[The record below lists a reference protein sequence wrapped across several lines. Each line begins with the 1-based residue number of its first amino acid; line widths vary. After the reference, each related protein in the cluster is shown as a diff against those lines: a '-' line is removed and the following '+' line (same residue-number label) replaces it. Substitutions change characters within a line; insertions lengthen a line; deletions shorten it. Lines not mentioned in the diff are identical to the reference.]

1 MQRVNKVVEYINQ
14 HLESSLDIKTL
25 AEISCFSRFHFH
37 KIMRAF
43 LKEPL
48 YGYISRIRLETAAR
62 YLRYSQLSVQ
72 EIAYKTGYEVP
83 SSLSKAFK
91 QAFGI
96 SPAEYRQ
103 NKEFTIKRKALI
115 DDNLKLKRPVI
126 KELPTRKVIYTRLWG
141 NYSTNDYDTAWTQ
154 LWNYVKANKLFSAG
168 IENIGISYDDPK
180 VTDAENCRYEACLVI
195 HKEPVPSS
203 HIGVKDL
210 EGGSF
215 AVFLYQG
222 PYHQL
227 SVVYDTIFSRWLLQ
241 SGYEL
246 RESPIIEKY
255 LNNPN
260 RTIESKLK
268 TEIYIPIK

>member
-1 MQRVNKVVEYINQ
+1 MQRVNKVVEYIND

-25 AEISCFSRFHFH
+25 ADISCFSIFHFH

-62 YLRYSQLSVQ
+62 HLRYSQLSVQ

-91 QAFGI
+91 QTFGI
-96 SPAEYRQ
+96 SPIEYR
-103 NKEFTIKRKALI
+103 NNIEFSIRRKPLI
-115 DDNLKLKRPVI
+115 NEDLKLSKPVI
-126 KELPTRKVIYTRLWG
+126 KELPNRKVIYTRLCG
-141 NYSTNDYDTAWTQ
+141 NYSTNDYDSAWSQ
-154 LWNYVKANKLFSAG
+154 LWNYVKVNKLFSAG

-180 VTDAENCRYEACLVI
+180 VTEGGKCRYEACLVI
-195 HKEPVPSS
+195 HKEPVPSCN
-203 HIGVKDL
+203 IGVKTL

-227 SVVYDTIFSRWLLQ
+227 SVVYDTIFSKWLLQ

-246 RESPIIEKY
+246 RETPIMEKY

-260 RTIESKLK
+260 RTIASKLK